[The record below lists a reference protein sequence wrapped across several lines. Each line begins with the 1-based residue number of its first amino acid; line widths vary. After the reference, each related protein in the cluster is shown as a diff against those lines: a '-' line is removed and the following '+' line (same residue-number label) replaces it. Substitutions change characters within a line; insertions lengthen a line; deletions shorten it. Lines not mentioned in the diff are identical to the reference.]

1 MLTIGCKRGTRSC
14 GAGHMNLQPSASA
27 VKSPKGVTLLALT
40 LNEIDGVK
48 AIMPQVE
55 RAWCDQ
61 IVIVDGGSTDGT
73 IEWGREHGYEV
84 YVQKKKGIRHA
95 YLEVL
100 PLIRG
105 EIVLSF
111 SPDGNCPPPA
121 IPLLLDKIRQ
131 GYDLVIGS
139 RYLGDA
145 RSEDDDAVTGF
156 GNWLFTRTV
165 NILHRASYT
174 DAMVIFRAFRKS
186 LIYDLDLDREES
198 YRLPEKLFGTVISWE
213 PLMSVRAAKAD
224 KKIAEIAVGEPPR
237 IGGKRKLQVLRW
249 GAAYYF
255 QFWRELWY
263 WQAKAGA
270 PQAVIAQPEA
280 EDAEPAAPLP
290 ELSWPDA
297 PADGERHPGGR

>member
-1 MLTIGCKRGTRSC
+1 MSLGSSER
-14 GAGHMNLQPSASA
+14 
-27 VKSPKGVTLLALT
+27 VTLLALT

-48 AIMPQVE
+48 AIMPQIKRE
-55 RAWCDQ
+55 WADQ
-61 IVIVDGGSTDGT
+61 IIIADGGSTDGT
-73 IEWGREHGYEV
+73 IEWLRDNGYEV

-105 EIVLSF
+105 DIILTF
-111 SPDGNCPPPA
+111 SPDGNCPPA
-121 IPLLLDKIRQ
+121 SIPLMLENAGD

-145 RSEDDDAVTGF
+145 ASEDDDVVTGF
-156 GNWLFTRTV
+156 GNWLFTKTV
-165 NILHRASYT
+165 NVLHRASYT

-186 LIYDLDLDREES
+186 LVYDLDLDREES
-198 YRLPEKLFGTVISWE
+198 YSLPEKLFATVISWE
-213 PLMSVRAAKAD
+213 PLMSVRAAKAG
-224 KKIAEIAVGEPPR
+224 KKITEVSVGEPPR

-263 WQAKAGA
+263 WRSKMRQDATD
-270 PQAVIAQPEA
+270 IATDTMSA
-280 EDAEPAAPLP
+280 DSDLLLAEP
-290 ELSWPDA
+290 EQA
-297 PADGERHPGGR
+297 PATIRRSTG